1 MEGMRGI
8 RTVLVVVAIV
18 TAGGLTACSKGSSAS
33 TGGSPG
39 PTSPAA
45 RLSSTA
51 QLAIVSPKDGQV
63 IAGSSV
69 DLRVSLKRARI
80 VPATTTNL
88 QPDQGHLHVF
98 LDDQIVSMTF
108 GLNQR
113 IPGVSP
119 GQHVLRAEFVASDHG
134 PFDPRVQA
142 AVRFVVRP

>member
-33 TGGSPG
+33 SGRSPSA
-39 PTSPAA
+39 TSPAA

-51 QLAIVSPKDGQV
+51 QLAIVSPKNGQV
-63 IAGSSV
+63 VAGSSV

-80 VPATTTNL
+80 VPATTTHL
-88 QPDQGHLHVF
+88 EPDQGHLHVF

-108 GLNQR
+108 GLNQT

-119 GQHVLRAEFVASDHG
+119 GQHVLRVEFVASDHG
-134 PFDPRVQA
+134 PFDPRVFA
-142 AVRFVVRP
+142 SVVFEVRK